1 MAQANINDR
10 SSIERV
16 YPADAF
22 AVDAADND
30 RQPGNQVLHGV
41 RIVSAPDAQGMFQL
55 ERASRQVGEIGGA
68 LFLAPF
74 RRSMGLDFASRAPDP
89 TAGYDAFIDEVIA
102 AAPCFGFR
110 EETSPGQGD
119 ARLRG
124 LRQ

>member
-1 MAQANINDR
+1 MARANINDR
-10 SSIERV
+10 GSIERV

-30 RQPGNQVLHGV
+30 KQPGNQLLHGV
-41 RIVSAPDAQGMFQL
+41 RIVSAPDAQGAFEL
-55 ERASRQVGEIGGA
+55 ERASRQVGEAGGA

-74 RRSMGLDFASRAPDP
+74 RRSMGHDFASRAPDP
-89 TAGYDAFIDEVIA
+89 AAGYDAFIEEIIA

-110 EETSPGQGD
+110 EEASPGQGD
-119 ARLRG
+119 ARLQG